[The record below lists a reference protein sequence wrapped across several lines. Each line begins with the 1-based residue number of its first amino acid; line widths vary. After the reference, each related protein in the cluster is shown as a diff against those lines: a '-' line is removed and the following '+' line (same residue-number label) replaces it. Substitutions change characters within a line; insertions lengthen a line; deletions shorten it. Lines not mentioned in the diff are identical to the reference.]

1 MYVVT
6 HNDQVLLGPIIWN
19 ARMFN
24 SVIED
29 DTEIITNI
37 LPSDQLRVPL
47 DLGDGLMIRE
57 HREERPALNPKTQYH
72 NGPFWTFTP
81 TIGTASYV
89 VVDKPI
95 DLVRQELKAVAATA
109 RWNKEEA
116 GTKATI
122 QGTEVTVDTK
132 RGSRDIFVQQYLLLP
147 EGGTTNWKF
156 PEGWLTLTNADLGA
170 CVAAGVAHVQAA
182 FDWEAGIVAQIDA
195 AQTLSEL
202 DAIEI
207 VAQASVNLG
216 VV

>member
-47 DLGDGLMIRE
+47 DLGNGLMIRE
-57 HREERPALNPKTQYH
+57 HREERPSLNSKTQYH
-72 NGPFWTFTP
+72 NGPFWTFTQ

-95 DLVRQELKAVAATA
+95 DLVRQELKAVAASA

-116 GTKATI
+116 GTKVTI

-147 EGGTTNWKF
+147 EGSTTNWKF
-156 PEGWLTLTNADLGA
+156 PEGWLTLTKSDLGA
-170 CVAAGVAHVQAA
+170 CVAAGAAHVQSA

-195 AQTLSEL
+195 AQTLTEL

-207 VAQASVNLG
+207 VAQVSMIPG